1 MILGYYNMKV
11 RIFMNKYM
19 RIALICGVMAACMLL
34 CACGQ
39 FGGSREQ
46 IDNVLDKIYGTGAP
60 ETSAPEGSTEG
71 STEANKPEPVVRYD
85 YAAND
90 MSAFVTLDKEM
101 YAAFQINVG
110 KDYVITDEVIEQQ
123 LKAMMYKYATATNGT
138 EQVKDQPIRY
148 GDKAYI
154 YYRGE
159 VDGVA
164 FEGGSNMSD
173 KTPYGLGIGSGS
185 FIPGFEDGLIGVVPN
200 QTSKENPYPVHVTFP
215 ENYKEDLAG
224 KDAIFYVV
232 VEYVVQYDVPE
243 LTDKFVD
250 ETLKYQHEG
259 DLPDVEGALVDA
271 YKASLKKSMEQSAR
285 EAAEQEAYG
294 QAMQQLMDKLTFTSY
309 PEGEVEY
316 YYNSYLEEFNY
327 YYSMYKTLYGYN
339 SLDEFAVDYMGLE
352 KGADWK
358 AELTKQCQKTVQQSI
373 LVHAIAEAEGIEQIS
388 DEEFKAELDYLVE
401 YYKQYNYTAEYI
413 REQMGDEA
421 IKESALYGK
430 VEKLIME
437 RITIKYE

>member
-1 MILGYYNMKV
+1 MKV
-11 RIFMNKYM
+11 RIFMNKYI
-19 RIALICGVMAACMLL
+19 RIALLCGCMAACLLL

-39 FGGSREQ
+39 FGGGREQ
-46 IDNVLDKIYGTGAP
+46 IDNILDKVFGTTAP
-60 ETSAPEGSTEG
+60 ETTAPEGSTG
-71 STEANKPEPVVRYD
+71 TTPEPVVRYD
-85 YAAND
+85 YMAND
-90 MSAFVTLDKEM
+90 MSAFVTLDKGQ
-101 YAAFQINVG
+101 YAAFEINVG
-110 KDYVITDEVIEQQ
+110 KDYLVTDEIIEQQ
-123 LKAMMYKYATATNGT
+123 LKSMLYKYATATNGT

-159 VDGVA
+159 VDGKE

-185 FIPGFEDGLIGVVPN
+185 FIPGFEDGLIGVVPSE
-200 QTSKENPYPVHVTFP
+200 TSKENPHAVHVTFP
-215 ENYKEDLAG
+215 ENYHEDLAG

-243 LTDKFVD
+243 LTDAFVT
-250 ETLKYQHEG
+250 ETLKFVPENDVADYEG
-259 DLPDVEGALVDA
+259 SLVDA
-271 YKASLKKSMEQSAR
+271 YKVYLKKSMEESAL
-285 EAAEQEAYG
+285 EAAEQAAYG
-294 QAMQQLMDKLTFTSY
+294 MAMEQLMEKLTFTSY

-316 YYNSYLEEFNY
+316 YYNMYLEEFNSY
-327 YYSMYKTLYGYN
+327 YAYYKTLYGYS

-358 AELTKQCQKTVQQSI
+358 KALTENCQKTVQQSI
-373 LVHAIAEAEGIEQIS
+373 LIHAIAEAEGIEQIS

-413 REQMGDEA
+413 RENMGEQA
-421 IKESALYGK
+421 IKESALFGK
-430 VEKLIME
+430 IEKLIME

>member
-1 MILGYYNMKV
+1 MKHYS
-11 RIFMNKYM
+11 K
-19 RIALICGVMAACMLL
+19 IALLCGVLAICALL

-39 FGGSREQ
+39 FGGGREQ
-46 IDNVLDKIYGTGAP
+46 IDNVLDKIYGTAAP
-60 ETSAPEGSTEG
+60 ETTAPEGSTEQ
-71 STEANKPEPVVRYD
+71 KPEPVVRYD
-85 YAAND
+85 YMAND
-90 MSAFVTLDKEM
+90 MSAFVTLSKEQ

-123 LKAMMYKYATATNGT
+123 LKSMLYKYATATNGT

-159 VDGVA
+159 VDGKE

-173 KTPYGLGIGSGS
+173 ESPYGLGIGSGS
-185 FIPGFEDGLIGVVPN
+185 FIPGFEDGLIGVVPAE
-200 QTSKENPYPVHVTFP
+200 TSKDNPYPVHVTFP

-243 LTDKFVD
+243 LTDKFVE
-250 ETLKYQHEG
+250 ETLKYKHEG
-259 DLPDVEGALVDA
+259 DDLPDVEGALVES
-271 YKASLKKSMEQSAR
+271 YKASLKKSMEESAL
-285 EAAEQEAYG
+285 EAAEQAAYA
-294 QAMQQLMDKLTFTSY
+294 QAMEELMGKLTFTSY

-316 YYNSYLEEFNY
+316 YYDMYIQEFESYY
-327 YYSMYKTLYGYN
+327 AYYKTLYGYS

-358 AELTKQCQKTVQQSI
+358 AELTKNCQQTVQQSI
-373 LVHAIAEAEGIEQIS
+373 LIHAIAETEGMEQIS
-388 DEEFKAELDYLVE
+388 DEEFKAELEYLVD

-413 REQMGDEA
+413 REQMGDDA
-421 IKESALYGK
+421 IKESALFGK
-430 VEKLIME
+430 VQEFIME
-437 RITIKYE
+437 RIVIKYE